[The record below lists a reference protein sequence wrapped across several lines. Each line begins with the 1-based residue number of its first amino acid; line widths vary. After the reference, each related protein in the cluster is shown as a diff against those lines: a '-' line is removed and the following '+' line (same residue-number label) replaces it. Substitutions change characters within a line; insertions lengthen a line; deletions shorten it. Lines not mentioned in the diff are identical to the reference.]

1 MSANH
6 SSFASV
12 GCAYRGGSRKGI
24 DLSIG
29 SGIAGAIPHT
39 RGGILLRSARDVHT
53 QTIVSGPS
61 LLVDSILKAA
71 GADSI
76 ETLVSAHWGGDLSA
90 FSSTSNSSDA
100 QMSRKLSTLT
110 VVPISDV
117 RPAPTTIGSITG
129 FTQKKVQKVLRSVR
143 IGLDLGHYSTKPT
156 LDDPRVIFVQ
166 KPYRFLI
173 EPNLLKVNGR
183 AQTFLGLLTQ
193 VALRPSESTL
203 AGPSTGSSTAAAFP
217 TFPLSK
223 QEEARVVDL
232 IGRLGGFTAST
243 ARNYLSYF
251 QRGVVERPSIKSFC
265 GTPGKGVCQ
274 SPEQLLKLFG
284 ALSVF
289 GK

>member
-1 MSANH
+1 
-6 SSFASV
+6 
-12 GCAYRGGSRKGI
+12 
-24 DLSIG
+24 
-29 SGIAGAIPHT
+29 
-39 RGGILLRSARDVHT
+39 
-53 QTIVSGPS
+53 
-61 LLVDSILKAA
+61 
-71 GADSI
+71 
-76 ETLVSAHWGGDLSA
+76 
-90 FSSTSNSSDA
+90 
-100 QMSRKLSTLT
+100 MSRKLSTLT
-110 VVPISDV
+110 MVPISDV

-129 FTQKKVQKVLRSVR
+129 FTRKKVQKVLRSVR

-156 LDDPRVIFVQ
+156 LDDPRVTFVQ
-166 KPYRFLI
+166 RPYRFLI

-183 AQTFLGLLTQ
+183 AQTFLGLLNQ
-193 VALRPSESTL
+193 VTVHPLESTL
-203 AGPSTGSSTAAAFP
+203 AGPSTGSSAVAAFP

-223 QEEARVVDL
+223 QEEARVIEL

-251 QRGVVERPSIKSFC
+251 QCGVVEKPSIKSFC